1 MTEKELTRRMK
12 ALTKLAHYSTRIT
25 LILPTE
31 FLEHDVG
38 EVDFSFTDEL
48 QESLKCLLKDNM
60 NDVIVLPDYWD
71 KTQTVI
77 DIKAIE
83 ND

>member
-1 MTEKELTRRMK
+1 MTEKQLTRRMQ
-12 ALTKLAHYSTRIT
+12 ALTKLAKYSTEIT

-48 QESLKCLLKDNM
+48 QKSLKCLLKDGK
-60 NDVIVLPDYWD
+60 NDVTVLPYYWD
-71 KTQTVI
+71 NTKTVI
-77 DIKAIE
+77 DIKVSE
-83 ND
+83 